1 MTMSSSKVRHY
12 GKFRG
17 LVVNPVDT
25 GFKGRILATVTVGG
39 TPLQV
44 VAEACT
50 PYPGFYAIPPIGAGV
65 WIEFEE
71 GNLDKPI
78 WTGCWWKEGEVLAML
93 LPDLPPPT
101 PATAP
106 QTVVLSVS
114 AAAFPAAIPMCRI
127 KLNATTGFATM
138 ETLVPPATPAL
149 PTRVQI
155 TPAFV
160 EVSFGIR
167 KIMITA
173 AGVVVNDGALIVT

>member
-1 MTMSSSKVRHY
+1 VNEARQRYY
-12 GKFRG
+12 GKYRG
-17 LVVNPVDT
+17 TVVNPVDL
-25 GFKGRILATVTVGG
+25 GMKGRILAMVSVGG

-50 PYPGFYAIPPIGAGV
+50 PYPGFYAIPPTGSGV

-71 GNLDKPI
+71 GDLDKPI

-93 LPDLPPPT
+93 SPDLPPAT

-114 AAAFPAAIPMCRI
+114 AAGFPAAIPTARL
-127 KLNATTGFATM
+127 KLNTVTGIATL
-138 ETLVPPATPAL
+138 ETLLPPATPAL

-155 TPAFV
+155 TPAFI
-160 EVSFGIR
+160 EISYGIH
-167 KIMITA
+167 KIRVTP
-173 AGVVVNDGALIVT
+173 AGIILNDGALTVI

>member
-1 MTMSSSKVRHY
+1 MTDKKPRHY
-12 GKFRG
+12 GKYRG
-17 LVVNPVDT
+17 TVINPVDT
-25 GFKGRILATVTVGG
+25 GLKGRVLVNVTVGG
-39 TPLQV
+39 TPIQA

-71 GNLDKPI
+71 GDIDKPI

-93 LPDLPPPT
+93 SPDLPPPT

-106 QTVVLSVS
+106 QTVVFAVS
-114 AAAFPAAIPMCRI
+114 AAAFPGSIPVARL
-127 KLNATTGFATM
+127 KLNTLTGFATL

-160 EVSFGIR
+160 EVSFGMR
-167 KIMITA
+167 KVVVTA
-173 AGVVVNDGALIVT
+173 AGVIVNDGALIVI

>member
-1 MTMSSSKVRHY
+1 MTVSAKRHY

-17 LVVNPVDT
+17 TVVNPVDT
-25 GFKGRILATVTVGG
+25 GLKGRILASVVVGG
-39 TPLQV
+39 TPIQV

-50 PYPGFYAIPPIGAGV
+50 PYPGFYAIPPVGAGV

-93 LPDLPPPT
+93 SPDLPPPN
-101 PATAP
+101 PATSP

-114 AAAFPAAIPMCRI
+114 AAAFPAAIPVARI
-127 KLNATTGFATM
+127 KLNTVTGFATM
-138 ETLVPPATPAL
+138 ETLVPPATPAQ

-160 EVSFGIR
+160 EVSFGLK
-167 KIMITA
+167 KILITPL
-173 AGVVVNDGALIVT
+173 GVVVNDGALIVI

>member
-1 MTMSSSKVRHY
+1 M
-12 GKFRG
+12 
-17 LVVNPVDT
+17 VVNPVDV
-25 GFKGRILATVTVGG
+25 GLKGRLLVNVSVGG

-50 PYPGFYAIPPIGAGV
+50 PYPGFYAIPPAGSGV

-106 QTVVLSVS
+106 QTVVFSV
-114 AAAFPAAIPMCRI
+114 AAAGFPGAVPVARM
-127 KLNATTGFATM
+127 KLNTVTGAATI
-138 ETLVPPATPAL
+138 ESLYPPATPAL
-149 PTRVQI
+149 PTRVQVAPEFI
-155 TPAFV
+155 
-160 EVSFGIR
+160 EISYGIQTIR
-167 KIMITA
+167 VTV
-173 AGVVVNDGALIVT
+173 AGVVVNDGALTVV

>member
-1 MTMSSSKVRHY
+1 MSGNKHF

-17 LVVNPVDT
+17 TVVNPVDV
-25 GFKGRILATVTVGG
+25 GLKGRILASVIVGG

-50 PYPGFYAIPPIGAGV
+50 PYPGFYAIPPVGAGV

-71 GNLDKPI
+71 GDLDKPI

-93 LPDLPPPT
+93 SPDLPPPT

-106 QTVVLSVS
+106 QTVVLAVS
-114 AAAFPAAIPMCRI
+114 AAAFPGAVPSARL
-127 KLNATTGFATM
+127 KLNTVTGFVTL
-138 ETLVPPATPAL
+138 ETLMPPATPAL

-160 EVSFGIR
+160 EVSFGMR
-167 KIMITA
+167 K
-173 AGVVVNDGALIVT
+173 VVVSAVSVMVNDGALVIV

>member
-1 MTMSSSKVRHY
+1 MNDNRQRHY

-17 LVVNPVDT
+17 TVVNPVDT
-25 GFKGRILATVTVGG
+25 GLKGRILVSVTVGG

-50 PYPGFYAIPPIGAGV
+50 PYPGFYAIPPVGAGV

-71 GNLDKPI
+71 GNIDKPI

-93 LPDLPPPT
+93 SPDLPPPT

-106 QTVVLSVS
+106 QTVVFSVS
-114 AAAFPAAIPMCRI
+114 AAAFPAAIPSARL
-127 KLNATTGFATM
+127 KLNTVTGFVTL
-138 ETLVPPATPAL
+138 ETLLPPATPAL
-149 PTRVQI
+149 PTRVHI

-160 EVSFGIR
+160 EISFGTQ
-167 KIMITA
+167 KIMLTPGAIM
-173 AGVVVNDGALIVT
+173 VNNGALVII

>member
-1 MTMSSSKVRHY
+1 MTKNRPRHY

-17 LVVNPVDT
+17 TVVNPVDT
-25 GFKGRILATVTVGG
+25 GLKGRILVNVTVGG

-50 PYPGFYAIPPIGAGV
+50 PYPGFYAIPPVGAGV

-71 GNLDKPI
+71 GDIDKPI

-93 LPDLPPPT
+93 SPDLPPPT
-101 PATAP
+101 PATAA
-106 QTVVLSVS
+106 QTVVFSVS
-114 AAAFPAAIPMCRI
+114 AAAFPAAIPVARL
-127 KLNATTGFATM
+127 KLNTVTGFATL

-155 TPAFV
+155 TPAFI

-173 AGVVVNDGALIVT
+173 AGVIVNDGALVIT